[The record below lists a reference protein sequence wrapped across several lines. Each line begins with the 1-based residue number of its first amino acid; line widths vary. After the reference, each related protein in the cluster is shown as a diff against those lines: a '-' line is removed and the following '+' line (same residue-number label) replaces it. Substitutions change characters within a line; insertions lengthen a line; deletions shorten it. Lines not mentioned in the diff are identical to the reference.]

1 MANQAPEKT
10 FRIGRI
16 SAAVFKNTIE
26 LKDGPSAGQRRVVRS
41 VNVQRSY
48 QDDEGKWEYTT
59 SFQLADLPAAVRVLQ
74 LAQQFVES
82 QEVDTTP

>member
-1 MANQAPEKT
+1 MANQSPEKT

-16 SAAVFKNTIE
+16 SASVFKNLIE
-26 LKDGPSAGQRRVVRS
+26 AKDGSTVGQKRFVRS

-48 QDDEGKWEYTT
+48 QDDDGKWEYSS

-74 LAQQFVES
+74 LAQQYVES
-82 QEVDTTP
+82 LEADTTP